1 MSHLHWGQ
9 PTTVEEVVESAQAIG
24 AFPASAQRI
33 REVADNP
40 EASLID
46 LERVVAADPAVTAV
60 VLRVANSAFFGLPRS
75 VVSVKEALLV
85 LGFNATKEL
94 ALSIAL
100 IGGLRSRDPL
110 GNRLWSTALRT
121 GAASQLIGSRL
132 RGVDRRGLFVAGLLH
147 EIGALILLKV
157 YGRPYATHLQRLH
170 AMPAELMSEERATM
184 GFDHPTVGGACLA
197 RWYIP
202 PPISGPVRWHGA
214 VVSDPDMVPDEVVEG
229 ASAVHLAR
237 RLQAELAKG
246 LSPRDAADRIASD
259 PVARRIGLAPL
270 DLEHAAEHLPEEVS
284 RLVSLG

>member
-9 PTTVEEVVESAQAIG
+9 PASVELVVESAQAIG

-40 EASLID
+40 EASLLD
-46 LERVVAADPAVTAV
+46 LEKVVAADPAVTAV

-121 GAASQLIGSRL
+121 GAASQLIGQPRPIAH
-132 RGVDRRGLFVAGLLH
+132 RVDLH
-147 EIGALILLKV
+147 H
-157 YGRPYATHLQRLH
+157 RT
-170 AMPAELMSEERATM
+170 
-184 GFDHPTVGGACLA
+184 D
-197 RWYIP
+197 
-202 PPISGPVRWHGA
+202 
-214 VVSDPDMVPDEVVEG
+214 
-229 ASAVHLAR
+229 
-237 RLQAELAKG
+237 
-246 LSPRDAADRIASD
+246 
-259 PVARRIGLAPL
+259 
-270 DLEHAAEHLPEEVS
+270 
-284 RLVSLG
+284 